1 MNENDFE
8 WLDFDSRVRERGGF
22 VITIT
27 DSSIYLRSDIKN
39 IISKKGL
46 THVRM
51 RRDKYTDKI
60 WFVFNK
66 TGEGIKV
73 HNTNTKQNLCICNK
87 ELSKFLLITYDNK
100 KNLSLSDDQSNS
112 NDYATF
118 EILK

>member
-1 MNENDFE
+1 MDGNDFE

-22 VITIT
+22 VVTIT
-27 DSSIYLRSDIKN
+27 NSSIYFRSDVKS
-39 IISKKGL
+39 IISEKGL

-51 RRDKYTDKI
+51 RRDKYTNKI

-66 TGEGIKV
+66 TGEGMKV
-73 HNTNTKQNLCICNK
+73 NNACTKQNLSVCNK
-87 ELSKFLLITYDNK
+87 ELSKFLSCTYDNK
-100 KNLSLSDDQSNS
+100 KHLSLSDDQSNS